1 VNGFHFINQFIEII
15 NMKNIENIIKKECD
29 LIKNILLDKN
39 RKYGNSALK
48 PLRIFSKLDDEQQLF
63 VRIDDKL
70 SRISNQNKLE
80 DEDVILDLIG
90 YLILLKIKRR
100 IKNEKTT

>member
-1 VNGFHFINQFIEII
+1 
-15 NMKNIENIIKKECD
+15 MKNIENIIKKECD